1 VLALVAA
8 AMTAPLGCKRFTSA
22 GGEGDE
28 LPPGAVAVPSASSS
42 SVASASPLPSAFAQ
56 ASPTI
61 PPVSPSGQA
70 APMSFAPIAKRVDA
84 SVVTIV
90 TTGEESEPG
99 FFGRV
104 RHRETHGLGTGFVV
118 DKDGIIL
125 TNNHVVKGADE
136 IDVKLSDERVFPAK
150 VVGADPQTDVA
161 VIRIDQSG
169 FTPLTLGD
177 SDKIEVGDWAVAIG
191 NPYGLEHTVSAGII
205 SAKGRTVDEP
215 ADEGQPR
222 SPFERPRDPT
232 GYYNFLQTDAS
243 INPGNSG
250 GPLLDLRGDVVGI
263 NTAIRGDGAQNIGF
277 AIPINMV
284 KQLLPMLLRDGHV
297 TRSALGV
304 RVISARKVAPEDRA
318 QLKIGDKGVVIRD
331 VVPGGPADK
340 AGLQAGDLIAAF
352 DGEATDREEKLKWL
366 ASIAGVGRQ
375 VTLRVQ
381 REGKPFDLRVT
392 LGLLQDQAAPPQQ
405 VPRTR

>member
-1 VLALVAA
+1 
-8 AMTAPLGCKRFTSA
+8 
-22 GGEGDE
+22 
-28 LPPGAVAVPSASSS
+28 
-42 SVASASPLPSAFAQ
+42 
-56 ASPTI
+56 
-61 PPVSPSGQA
+61 
-70 APMSFAPIAKRVDA
+70 MSFAPIAKRVDA

-150 VVGADPQTDVA
+150 VVGTDPQTDVA
-161 VIRIDQSG
+161 VIRIEQSG
-169 FTPLTLGD
+169 FVPLTLGD
-177 SDKIEVGDWAVAIG
+177 SDRIEVGDWVVAIG

-205 SAKGRTVDEP
+205 SAKGRSVDEP
-215 ADEGQPR
+215 LDEEQPR
-222 SPFERPRDPT
+222 NPFERPRDPS
-232 GYYNFLQTDAS
+232 GYYSFLQTDAS

-250 GPLLDLRGDVVGI
+250 GPLLDLQGDVVGI

-304 RVISARKVAPEDRA
+304 RVVSARKVAPEDRTL
-318 QLKIGDKGVVIRD
+318 LKIGDKGVVIRD
-331 VVPGGPADK
+331 VVPGGASDK
-340 AGLQAGDLIAAF
+340 AGLQPGDLIVAF

-381 REGKPFDLRVT
+381 RDGKTFDLRVT
-392 LGLLQDQAAPPQQ
+392 LGLLQEQPL
-405 VPRTR
+405 VPRAR